1 MKKKYKIAGVVILL
15 IIVTLAFVINNVLP
29 YALLQPK
36 RITTPNY
43 LEIEKQDYTKLSLLT
58 KDSIALKGYHVKSNK
73 DTIYGSVIL
82 VHGIGGCKEHFTKL
96 AIDLANRGYDS
107 WLFDN
112 RAHGESGGLYS
123 TYGYYEK
130 TDISLIVD
138 EIKKKQP
145 DTKLGV
151 WGNSLGGAIALQ
163 AIERDKRITFGIIE
177 STFTDLRQI
186 VYDYQKRFSYGVG
199 LEWICNITLEKASEI
214 AAFNPEKVKP
224 IESVKNISCPIL
236 IAHGNADNNIK
247 FEYGKQLYAN
257 LASKDRVFVTVE
269 NADHYNIYDIG
280 GQEYSNKLFKF
291 LKRQTQ

>member
-73 DTIYGSVIL
+73 DTTYGSVIL

-145 DTKLGV
+145 DTKLGI

-186 VYDYQKRFSYGVG
+186 VYDYQKRFSYGVD

-214 AAFNPEKVKP
+214 TAFNPEKVKP

>member
-145 DTKLGV
+145 DTKLGI

-247 FEYGKQLYAN
+247 FKYGKQLYAN

-291 LKRQTQ
+291 LKRQT

>member
-73 DTIYGSVIL
+73 DTTYGSVIL

-96 AIDLANRGYDS
+96 AIDLANKGYDS

-145 DTKLGV
+145 DTKLGI

-247 FEYGKQLYAN
+247 FKYGKQLYAN

>member
-73 DTIYGSVIL
+73 DTTYGSVIL

-145 DTKLGV
+145 KTKLGI

>member
-145 DTKLGV
+145 DTKLGI

-214 AAFNPEKVKP
+214 AVFNPEKVKP

>member
-73 DTIYGSVIL
+73 DTTYGSVIL

-145 DTKLGV
+145 KTKLGI

-247 FEYGKQLYAN
+247 FKYGKQLYAN

>member
-73 DTIYGSVIL
+73 DTTYGSVIL

-96 AIDLANRGYDS
+96 AVDLANRGYDS

-145 DTKLGV
+145 KTKLGI

-186 VYDYQKRFSYGVG
+186 VYDYQKRFSYGVD